1 MLSTV
6 GSLLSSRLV
15 LTGKGACDKLKID
28 AYAEKK
34 IGAQNMGKWNW
45 RELKPEIAQVW
56 RLSLPAILTQITT
69 IVMQYIDSAMVGAL
83 GANASASIGLVS
95 TSTWL
100 MNGITSAVS
109 AGFSVQVAHHIGAGK
124 EDEARNVVRNGM
136 VAALI
141 VSGLLCLT
149 GVGLSPHLPGWLG
162 GAQEICADASAYFM
176 VFALMVPFSQL
187 NSLCSA
193 FLQCSGD
200 MVTPSVL
207 NAAMCLL
214 DVAFNAIFIP
224 HFGVMGAG
232 IGTAAAC
239 AVVSLLMVA
248 SCCLRSKTLRLIG
261 RKEKGRFHGEI
272 LKKALKIGLPVAAQ
286 EIAICGAMVVSTI
299 IIAPLGAVSIA
310 AHSFAITAESFCYM
324 PGYGIGMAAT
334 TLVGRCVGAGQEQ
347 LAKRYGNICTVMG
360 ALFMGVTGALMMLIC
375 PLVFRVLTPDPAV
388 RQLAAEV
395 LRIGLIA
402 EPLYGV
408 SIVAAGALRG
418 AGDTFVPSILNFL
431 SIWVV
436 RLGLAVL
443 LVGRLGLHG
452 MWIGMAAEL
461 CVRGLLMLYRQ
472 KTTKYFSLYRKPLP
486 EAENS

>member
-6 GSLLSSRLV
+6 GSLLCSHLV

-45 RELKPEIAQVW
+45 KALKPEIAQVW

-193 FLQCSGD
+193 FLQGSGD

-214 DVAFNAIFIP
+214 DVVFNAIFIP

-239 AVVSLLMVA
+239 AVVSLLMAA
-248 SCCLRSKTLRLIG
+248 SCCLRSKALRLIG
-261 RKEKGRFHGEI
+261 RKEKGRFHGEAQGGVKVARRRSPVSAV
-272 LKKALKIGLPVAAQ
+272 LPASVRLAFSQKAVENTEMDVRLPRRVHGGGHRTPVNNVKHGSLPAF
-286 EIAICGAMVVSTI
+286 
-299 IIAPLGAVSIA
+299 LSI
-310 AHSFAITAESFCYM
+310 
-324 PGYGIGMAAT
+324 PPP
-334 TLVGRCVGAGQEQ
+334 R
-347 LAKRYGNICTVMG
+347 
-360 ALFMGVTGALMMLIC
+360 
-375 PLVFRVLTPDPAV
+375 
-388 RQLAAEV
+388 
-395 LRIGLIA
+395 
-402 EPLYGV
+402 
-408 SIVAAGALRG
+408 LRG
-418 AGDTFVPSILNFL
+418 A
-431 SIWVV
+431 
-436 RLGLAVL
+436 R
-443 LVGRLGLHG
+443 
-452 MWIGMAAEL
+452 
-461 CVRGLLMLYRQ
+461 
-472 KTTKYFSLYRKPLP
+472 
-486 EAENS
+486 